1 MDNGHVNN
9 GFGLMECH
17 CVYGLVYPIEDW
29 NILDRGGPTSLT
41 VPVLTLLRTILV
53 PGTTNLFSINMDNG
67 HVNNGFGLM
76 ECHCVYGLVYPIED
90 WNIL

>member
-1 MDNGHVNN
+1 MSTAG
-9 GFGLMECH
+9 
-17 CVYGLVYPIEDW
+17 
-29 NILDRGGPTSLT
+29 
-41 VPVLTLLRTILV
+41 